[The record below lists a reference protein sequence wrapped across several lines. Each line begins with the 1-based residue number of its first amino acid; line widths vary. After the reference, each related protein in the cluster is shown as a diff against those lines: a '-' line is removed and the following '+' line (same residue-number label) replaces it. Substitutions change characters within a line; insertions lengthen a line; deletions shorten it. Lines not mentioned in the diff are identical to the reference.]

1 MLRVYSCY
9 SKTPSIS
16 NSITLF
22 QDALSKQIQ
31 SQNEDKKEIVE
42 ENKRQLEELHT
53 ILNDTKTSLT
63 SSNDKSKRLESERDD
78 LTSKLSGLALEKTK
92 VENDLLE
99 KVCFIQYLMSLSSY
113 MSRKA

>member
-1 MLRVYSCY
+1 M
-9 SKTPSIS
+9 
-16 NSITLF
+16 F

-92 VENDLLE
+92 VENDLIE
-99 KVCFIQYLMSLSSY
+99 KVCFVQYLMSFSS
-113 MSRKA
+113 

>member
-1 MLRVYSCY
+1 M
-9 SKTPSIS
+9 
-16 NSITLF
+16 F

-53 ILNDTKTSLT
+53 ILNETKTSLT
-63 SSNDKSKRLESERDD
+63 SSNDKSKKLETEKDD
-78 LTSKLSGLALEKTK
+78 LTNKLSGLALEKTK

-99 KVCFIQYLMSLSSY
+99 KVCFVQYLMSLSSY
-113 MSRKA
+113 MKSLICIFKHEQSSNSFSETID